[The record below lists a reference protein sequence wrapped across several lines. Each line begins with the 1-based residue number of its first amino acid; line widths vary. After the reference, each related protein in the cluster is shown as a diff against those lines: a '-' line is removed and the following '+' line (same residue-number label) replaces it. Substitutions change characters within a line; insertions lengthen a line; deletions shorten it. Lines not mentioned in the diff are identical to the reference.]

1 MAEGQDI
8 TGRVLLEH
16 MQAMQ
21 RVLRE
26 ELEHVRGELAV
37 LRTSLTGEMR
47 EIKDAL
53 RLLEARLTI
62 QIDTIDKRLDAVE
75 IESLPRRVAALEAK
89 MG

>member
-1 MAEGQDI
+1 
-8 TGRVLLEH
+8 

>member
-89 MG
+89 VR